1 VTDPDR
7 PTAADI
13 LARRLHEAG
22 CRHAFGMPG
31 GEVLALVE
39 ALERAGI
46 RFILAKHENA
56 AGFMAEGVYH
66 RTGAPAILVATLGPG
81 ALNGVNVVA
90 NAHQDRVPMIVLTG
104 CVDADEA
111 LGYTHQVLDHGAVF
125 APITK
130 AQFRLSADG
139 AANIAER
146 AVTLA
151 TDPRPGPVHVDVPIS
166 VAEATV
172 APPAPLRRAPASALA
187 PVGGDLARARAAL
200 GAAQRPI
207 AMLGLDL
214 LGVADRA
221 GVQAFLE
228 HFNMPF
234 VTTYKA
240 KGIVPESHPLCL
252 GAAGLSPLADRQVLP
267 LFAQAD
273 AVLAI
278 GYDPIEMRSGWRNP
292 WSPERQMVIDI
303 SPVENTHYM
312 HHDTLHFRSDIPATL
327 EALAQGTAPGATWP
341 TTEPE
346 AARAALG
353 AAFPRDD
360 LWGPAAVI
368 DEARAVLPPDTL
380 ASADSGAHRILLSQ
394 MWQVE
399 EPRGLVQSSGLCTM
413 GCALPLAIGMKL
425 AAPDRP
431 VVSFSGD
438 AGLLMVAG
446 DLATAAE
453 LKTPVI
459 CIVFVDASLA
469 LIEKKQRE
477 RQMINRGV
485 DFARHDFAAIGR
497 AFGGAGVRVRSRAE
511 LRDALGEALAAQ
523 TFTVIA
529 AEIDRGAYDGRL

>member
-1 VTDPDR
+1 MHDSP
-7 PTAADI
+7 PSAADV
-13 LARRLHEAG
+13 LARRLYDAG

-31 GEVLALVE
+31 GEVLDLVE

-46 RFILAKHENA
+46 AFILAKHENA

-111 LGYTHQVLDHGAVF
+111 LHYTHQVLDHGAVF

-130 AQFRLSADG
+130 AQFRLSAGG

-146 AVTLA
+146 AVTVA
-151 TDPRPGPVHVDVPIS
+151 TDPRPGPVHVDVPIG
-166 VAEATV
+166 VAG
-172 APPAPLRRAPASALA
+172 APAAGAGPRRANPSALVPA
-187 PVGGDLARARAAL
+187 GADLARARAAL
-200 GAAQRPI
+200 AGARRPI
-207 AMLGLDL
+207 AILGLDML
-214 LGVADRA
+214 EVEDRA
-221 GVQAFLE
+221 SVQAFVE
-228 HFNMPF
+228 HFGIPF

-240 KGIVPESHPLCL
+240 KGILPESHPLCL
-252 GAAGLSPLADRQVLP
+252 GAAGLSPLADRHLLP

-273 AVLAI
+273 VVLAI
-278 GYDPIEMRSGWRNP
+278 GYDPIEMRSGWRDP
-292 WSPERQMVIDI
+292 WSPGTQAVIDI

-312 HHDTLHFRSDIPATL
+312 HHASLHFRADIPATL
-327 EALAQGTAPGATWP
+327 DALASGTTPAQVWPDGAPDAAREALK
-341 TTEPE
+341 
-346 AARAALG
+346 
-353 AAFPRDD
+353 AAFDGSET
-360 LWGPAAVI
+360 WGPAAVI
-368 DEARAVLPPDTL
+368 DEARAVLPPETL

-394 MWQVE
+394 MWQVA

-425 AAPDRP
+425 ASPERP
-431 VVSFSGD
+431 IVSFSGD
-438 AGLLMVAG
+438 AGFLMVAG
-446 DLATAAE
+446 ELATASE
-453 LKTPVI
+453 LQTPVI

-477 RQMINRGV
+477 RQMPNRGV

-497 AFGGAGVRVRSRAE
+497 AFGGAGARVTNRAE
-511 LRDALGEALAAQ
+511 LRAALEAALTAP

-529 AEIDRGAYDGRL
+529 AEIARGAYDGRI